1 MALLVFR
8 KISRVTI
15 YEQHK
20 LPRHV
25 FNIEYYDG
33 THGRLTEEDFNR
45 LKGEHTKQLDNDKKK
60 ADKIYQEDMERGELA
75 GEAGMLHGIDAYNEM
90 NGDS

>member
-33 THGRLTEEDFNR
+33 TNGRLTEEDFNR
-45 LKGEHTKQLDNDKKK
+45 LKEEHTKQLQDDKKK

>member
-20 LPRHV
+20 LPHNV
-25 FNIEYYDG
+25 FNVEYYDG

-45 LKGEHTKQLDNDKKK
+45 LKEEHTKQLQDDKKK

>member
-33 THGRLTEEDFNR
+33 THGRLTEDDFNR
-45 LKGEHTKQLDNDKKK
+45 LKEEHTKQLQDDKKK
-60 ADKIYQEDMERGELA
+60 ADKIYKEDMERGELA

>member
-45 LKGEHTKQLDNDKKK
+45 LKEEHTKQLQDDKKK
-60 ADKIYQEDMERGELA
+60 ADNIYQEDMEKGELA

>member
-1 MALLVFR
+1 MVLLVFK

-25 FNIEYYDG
+25 YNIEYYDG
-33 THGRLTEEDFNR
+33 THGKVTEEDFDR
-45 LKGEHTKQLDNDKKK
+45 LKGEHAKQLANDKKK
-60 ADKIYQEDMERGELA
+60 ADKIYQEDMEKSERSMQ
-75 GEAGMLHGIDAYNEM
+75 AGMESGIDAYNDM

>member
-20 LPRHV
+20 LPCHV

-45 LKGEHTKQLDNDKKK
+45 LKEEHTKQLQDDKKK